1 MHYRLASRE
10 PWSARMSGTQPASRL
25 MGATRAREQSAK
37 ETAMYNSHLIEA
49 LATARRTEML
59 AAAEQARLARQA
71 RETRAARPRT
81 NAARRR
87 TPTGWRIAVRAFLA
101 QGEGDDG

>member
-1 MHYRLASRE
+1 MRHE
-10 PWSARMSGTQPASRL
+10 V
-25 MGATRAREQSAK
+25 REQSAK

-71 RETRAARPRT
+71 REARASQPRT
-81 NAARRR
+81 TPARRR
-87 TPTGWRIAVRAFLA
+87 TPAGWRTAVRAFRA
-101 QGEGDDG
+101 QVEGADG